1 MKACLAAVQMDCRL
15 GKVNDNLDKAE
26 KLISSVKESILQGA
40 TLFCL
45 PELFPTGYNL
55 GEDLVRVAESIP
67 GRTSSRLSDIARSFG
82 IYIVGGLA
90 EKSDESHV
98 TYNTSVIIS
107 PQGALLGK
115 YRKIQLAG
123 EPDRKA
129 FTPGQE
135 LSYFDTQFGRIGAL
149 ICYDEVFPELT
160 RCLALLNCSV
170 IAHSSAW
177 YTTQAEE
184 KWIAGGKQY
193 TSFMIARA
201 MENTV
206 FWVSA
211 NRIGVEDEFRYVG
224 HSCVVAPWGETLSIL
239 KDEEGV
245 AVAKIDTE
253 DLCLWREKF
262 APFLKERRPD
272 LYKRFTADI

>member
-1 MKACLAAVQMDCRL
+1 MDCQL
-15 GKVNDNLDKAE
+15 GEVNNNLDRVE
-26 KLISSVKESILQGA
+26 KLISSVKGSILQRA

-55 GEDLVRVAESIP
+55 GENLVRLAESIP
-67 GRTSSRLSDIARSFG
+67 GRTSSRLSDIARNFG

-90 EKSDESHV
+90 EKSDELRT

-107 PQGALLGK
+107 PDGALLGK

-129 FTPGQE
+129 FAQGQE
-135 LSYFDTQFGRIGAL
+135 LSHFDTQFGRVGVL

-160 RCLALLNCSV
+160 RCLALVNCSI
-170 IAHSSAW
+170 IAHCSAW
-177 YTTQAEE
+177 YTTQPQE

-211 NRIGVEDEFRYVG
+211 NRTGVEDEFTYVG

-245 AVAKIDTE
+245 AIAKIDTD
-253 DLCLWREKF
+253 DLSLWREKF
-262 APFLKERRPD
+262 APYLKERRPD
-272 LYKRFTADI
+272 LYRRFAPDI